1 MTAIHRLAIID
12 RGEPAMRCVSAVAEL
27 NRDSRERIT
36 TIALYTR
43 PDAASW
49 FVRAASEAML
59 LSPPAFVGTG
69 SHHEDAC
76 FDPARLMAALTAA
89 RADAVWAGWEFVA
102 EPAEFARLC
111 ERAGMTVIGP
121 GSDAIRLLGDQACAR
136 QVAESVGVPVTP
148 WHGEPVH
155 DTASALPR
163 PVAARHVQVQ
173 VVADGFG
180 TVWAVGVRD
189 GSLQRRNQ
197 KVIIES
203 ACTPLD
209 QVGEQALCD
218 AAVRLCTAAGYRGAG
233 SVEFLVDP
241 ATRQFL
247 FVNFMIQLQTGHA
260 VTEVTTGLD
269 LATLQLYIACG
280 GRLPGSP
287 PSARGHAIEARLSA
301 EDPEH
306 AFAPAPGRV
315 SALRLPCGVG
325 IRVDASVAEGDEI
338 TAESSPVIARIVA
351 GGGDRREALSRLHRG
366 LAQSIVVVDG
376 GTTDKAFL
384 LTLLDRPEVCAGS
397 YDHRWL
403 EQLTAAGEHLPP
415 QDPVALVQAA
425 IEAADSDQAAVQASF
440 YAAAAR
446 GRPELPQEV
455 GHRVE
460 LSLRGNLYRMHVY
473 CLGRDHYRVD
483 TGAGVIDVKVQQFG
497 RYERAVTCFGRRY
510 RVVADSQGPRLI
522 VEVDGVPHVVTRDGG
537 GYVRALAP
545 AFVVAVLVG
554 LGDTV
559 RAGDPLVVVE
569 SMKME
574 TAITAPASGTVNAV
588 LAHVNTHV
596 EAGAPLVQLRPADQP
611 GSPAG
616 RPAADPDR
624 RTGLVQP
631 RRRRRFRG
639 SPRLSAR
646 LRPR

>member
-12 RGEPAMRCVSAVAEL
+12 RGEAAMRCVSAVAEL
-27 NRDSRERIT
+27 NRDSREPLT
-36 TIALYTR
+36 TIALYTQ

-49 FVRAASEAML
+49 FVREANEAML
-59 LSPPAFVGTG
+59 LSPPTSVGTG
-69 SHHEDAC
+69 SLQEGAC
-76 FDPARLMAALTAA
+76 LDHPELLMAALTAV

-102 EPAEFARLC
+102 EPPELARLC
-111 ERAGMTVIGP
+111 ERAGITVIGP

-136 QVAESVGVPVTP
+136 QLAESVGVPVAP
-148 WHGEPVH
+148 RHGEPLH

-163 PVAARHVQVQ
+163 SAAARHVQVQ

-233 SVEFLVDP
+233 SVEFLIDP

-247 FVNFMIQLQTGHA
+247 FVNFTIQLQTGHA
-260 VTEVTTGLD
+260 VTELTTGLD
-269 LATLQLYIACG
+269 LAKLQLNIACG
-280 GRLPGSP
+280 ERLSGSP

-315 SALRLPCGVG
+315 SALRLPCGAG

-338 TAESSPVIARIVA
+338 TAESSSVIARIVA
-351 GGGDRREALSRLHRG
+351 WGGDRGEALSRLHRG
-366 LAQSIVVVDG
+366 LAQSIVFVDG
-376 GTTDKAFL
+376 GTTNKAFL
-384 LTLLDRPEVCAGS
+384 LTLLDRPEVSC
-397 YDHRWL
+397 R
-403 EQLTAAGEHLPP
+403 QLRP
-415 QDPVALVQAA
+415 PVAR
-425 IEAADSDQAAVQASF
+425 AADRGRRTSSAAAPCGAAPGGHRGSRSRPGRGRRQLLTRPRP
-440 YAAAAR
+440 AAAR
-446 GRPELPQEV
+446 TCRDDV
-455 GHRVE
+455 GHRAE

-473 CLGRDHYRVD
+473 CLGSGHYRVD
-483 TGAGVIDVKVQQFG
+483 TGDGMIDVKVQQLG

-537 GYVRALAP
+537 GYVRAPAP
-545 AFVVAVLVG
+545 AFVVAVLVRPG
-554 LGDTV
+554 RHGPCRGSSCGGRKHENGDRDHGSCPRHGPRGARQRQYPCGGRST
-559 RAGDPLVVVE
+559 
-569 SMKME
+569 
-574 TAITAPASGTVNAV
+574 
-588 LAHVNTHV
+588 
-596 EAGAPLVQLRPADQP
+596 AGAAKTI
-611 GSPAG
+611 GSAG
-616 RPAADPDR
+616 
-624 RTGLVQP
+624 
-631 RRRRRFRG
+631 
-639 SPRLSAR
+639 
-646 LRPR
+646 